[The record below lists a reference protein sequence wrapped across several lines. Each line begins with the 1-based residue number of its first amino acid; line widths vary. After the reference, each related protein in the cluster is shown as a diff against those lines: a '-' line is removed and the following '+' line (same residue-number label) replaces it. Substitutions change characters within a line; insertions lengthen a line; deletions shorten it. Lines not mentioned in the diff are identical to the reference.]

1 MKNLSLL
8 IIVFVVSSITSFSQK
23 TYYNPSNKV
32 DITITIKESY
42 KPVDYSK
49 IGRDFNTM
57 IQNELQR
64 RENLKRYYD
73 EIYYQTKNSVYSSI
87 VLTSDNL
94 VNSKII
100 IVQNRV
106 IDELD
111 IYNRLL
117 KSGMMKPTEYESN
130 VRNIYYTYMNTNQI
144 FLQIVQY
151 KYNKDL
157 ELQDPTKINEH
168 SKLYI
173 NTLNSLK
180 DFKINNSNEIE
191 FVLNG
196 LIYPNRKSNSLFE
209 FVRSS
214 SEGGFDTYKF
224 NWENED
230 ILNKQ
235 NILKTNIFNES
246 WKKMVMDII
255 KSRSVKIESLDEKE
269 KLRYLKSERK
279 YLYEKLGKYYIDFNF
294 GKGNRFISGINDN
307 IEVLIYRSLNENQKV
322 GENNYVNKFY
332 KNVDEFCGCGKYNSD
347 IFK

>member
-1 MKNLSLL
+1 
-8 IIVFVVSSITSFSQK
+8 VCSFKSYTQK

-73 EIYYQTKNSVYSSI
+73 EIYYQTKNSLYSSTI
-87 VLTSDNL
+87 LTTDNL
-94 VNSKII
+94 VNSKILMVQSI
-100 IVQNRV
+100 I
-106 IDELD
+106 IEELD

-117 KSGMMKPTEYESN
+117 KNGIMKPSEYESN
-130 VRNIYYTYMNTNQI
+130 VRNIYFTYMNTNQI

-157 ELQDPTKINEH
+157 ESGDQTKINEH
-168 SKLYI
+168 CKLYT
-173 NTLNSLK
+173 NTLNSFK
-180 DFKINNSNEIE
+180 EFKINNSNEIE

-196 LIYPNRKSNSLFE
+196 LIYPNRTSNSLFE

-214 SEGGFDTYKF
+214 SEGGFDTYKI

-235 NILKTNIFNES
+235 NILTTNIFNES
-246 WKKMVMDII
+246 WKKMVMEII
-255 KSRSVKIESLDEKE
+255 KSRSVKIESLNEKE
-269 KLRYLKSERK
+269 KLKYLKSEKK
-279 YLYEKLGKYYIDFNF
+279 YLYEKLGKYYIDSNF
-294 GKGNRFISGINDN
+294 GKGNGIDGN
-307 IEVLIYRSLNENQKV
+307 IEVLIYRSLKENQKV
-322 GENNYVNKFY
+322 GENNYGNKFY
-332 KNVDEFCGCGKYNSD
+332 KNVDEFCGCGKYNSN